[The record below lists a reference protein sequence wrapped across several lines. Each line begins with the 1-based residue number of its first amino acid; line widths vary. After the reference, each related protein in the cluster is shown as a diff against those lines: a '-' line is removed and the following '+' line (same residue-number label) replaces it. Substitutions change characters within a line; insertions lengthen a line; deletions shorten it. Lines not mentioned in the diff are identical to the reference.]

1 MIPCRPPLI
10 NTDPNHHPCRHVLQ
24 ICQRHNI
31 RCLRWP
37 RSSPTLALIRV
48 TTRDPTNAQ
57 SLNYFLHLKPKSTTL
72 VIYSEIYRFWL
83 LYESPN
89 CRLVLSLAEKEL
101 PQWNSPPTF
110 FYPSPILISASS
122 SIPFSPHRYL
132 FTRPLDIPQT
142 SQAVPLLL
150 LPCSTNTQSLWRDLM
165 SHHLMDFISR
175 NLVFSPAGLLF
186 ISRFLYSLPGRQ
198 VTPGKGEG
206 SETAEFRDT

>member
-1 MIPCRPPLI
+1 MAALLISVCMIPCRPPLI

-101 PQWNSPPTF
+101 LQWNSPPTF

-122 SIPFSPHRYL
+122 SPIPFSPHRYL

-142 SQAVPLLL
+142 SQAAPPSSSSLV
-150 LPCSTNTQSLWRDLM
+150 LPTLKVYGVTSCHT
-165 SHHLMDFISR
+165 ISWI
-175 NLVFSPAGLLF
+175 LSPE
-186 ISRFLYSLPGRQ
+186 I
-198 VTPGKGEG
+198 
-206 SETAEFRDT
+206 